1 MITLKRNMKVK
12 IKSKVKIALMLRNK
26 AEEKIFKRYKV
37 QRQSKNNK
45 QTKIQTDQTLKI
57 TLKILKTHHLKT

>member
-12 IKSKVKIALMLRNK
+12 TKSKVKIALMLRNK

-37 QRQSKNNK
+37 QRQSKNSK

-57 TLKILKTHHLKT
+57 TLKILKTHLKT